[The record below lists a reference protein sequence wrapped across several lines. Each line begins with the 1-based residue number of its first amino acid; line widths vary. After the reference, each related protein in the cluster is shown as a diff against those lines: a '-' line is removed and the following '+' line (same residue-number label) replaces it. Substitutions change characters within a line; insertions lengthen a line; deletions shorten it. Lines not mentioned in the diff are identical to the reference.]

1 MHEVRLCPK
10 SPQEQHL
17 RSPKQSRCFQFPF
30 HRQDRVWRPTQG
42 PRAGTTA
49 LDWEC
54 GSGGQRLPQQ
64 ARGPGFN
71 SQHLSIPVLLYRYK
85 EKMEKKNLWNL
96 GGVVKMLNFTLNG
109 FHINKS
115 KISKIAT
122 APGRSASQLS
132 RYHEQGHQ
140 DMEGYGGGV
149 SISQEELVLVKRD
162 SLTHSLNPL

>member
-1 MHEVRLCPK
+1 MAQEDSAYLSRHEVLGSIP
-10 SPQEQHL
+10 STS
-17 RSPKQSRCFQFPF
+17 RS
-30 HRQDRVWRPTQG
+30 
-42 PRAGTTA
+42 
-49 LDWEC
+49 
-54 GSGGQRLPQQ
+54 
-64 ARGPGFN
+64 
-71 SQHLSIPVLLYRYK
+71 PVLLYRYK
-85 EKMEKKNLWNL
+85 EKMAKKNLWNL

-115 KISKIAT
+115 KISKIAI